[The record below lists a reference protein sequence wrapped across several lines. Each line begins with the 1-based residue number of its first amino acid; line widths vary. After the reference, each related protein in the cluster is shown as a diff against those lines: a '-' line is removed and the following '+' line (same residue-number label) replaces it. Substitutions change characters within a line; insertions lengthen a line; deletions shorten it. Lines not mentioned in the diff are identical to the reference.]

1 MILSGKYDRTLT
13 DKSQSI
19 ISFVVP
25 TYQSDLKLDSE
36 KIYKIEITEMKSKR
50 SLWQN
55 KYCWAIIDKIA
66 KHEGMDD
73 LDVYCQII
81 ELAKIRTEFIET
93 IPEAIERLQRAFRV
107 VRVLEER
114 LSLKGVKTVIA
125 KCYYGSSTFDTKEMS
140 DFIERLL
147 DYASR
152 IGIDVSEYNDR
163 I

>member
-1 MILSGKYDRTLT
+1 MIISGKHDRTLK

-25 TYQSDLKLDSE
+25 NYQAEIEFKTDQV
-36 KIYKIEITEMKSKR
+36 YKIEITEIKSKR

-55 KYCWAIIDKIA
+55 KMMWALINEIA
-66 KHEGMDD
+66 KHEGMSDN
-73 LDVYCQII
+73 DVYCQII

-93 IPEAIERLQRAFRV
+93 IPEAITRLSQAFRV

-114 LSLKGVKTVIA
+114 TSQKGVKTVLL
-125 KCYYGSSTFDTKEMS
+125 KLYYGSSTFDTKEMS

-147 DYASR
+147 DYAAQ
-152 IGIDVSEYNDR
+152 IGIDVREYQE
-163 I
+163 